1 MAGVSLKRYK
11 QIGEVLIKYGF
22 GYYAGELFP
31 GLNFT
36 SKRKRK
42 QQEEEYSDY
51 SAYARIR
58 MVMEELGPTFVKFGQ
73 LMSTRSELFPPE
85 LIEEL
90 TKLQDRVGVV
100 PFEEIIPT
108 FDKYIPDWRDLFT
121 SIDPNPLAAA
131 SIAQVYR
138 GVTRDGTVLAM
149 KVQRPNIRE
158 RIEQDLVLIHKIAV
172 LLEEKKPELRMY
184 NPVSLVDDFGVQ
196 VRKELDFT
204 RDGSNAERLGRNMR
218 ESGIPRIKVP
228 KIYWEYSGRELL
240 AMEFV
245 EGCRGDDIDTMLA
258 QGIDPTELASIGLR
272 AFMVQIFQNG
282 FYHGDPHAG
291 NIRVSPNGELI
302 FLDFGVCGILMK
314 EMRNKFISLLL
325 AILSADTNMTLRSI
339 RNLGVKLPPEAI
351 EEFKGEL
358 YLALTDFKELGTN
371 GNFSGLLTT
380 IQTLFQTY
388 NIRIPPNIMQLLKAL
403 LLVSNVAFTL
413 DPNLSFVDEVEPYL
427 KKLIKDDV
435 TNHQNMQQRA
445 MELKGKFEDLL
456 AVPKKLAGV
465 LDMASEG
472 KLKVDIAA
480 KELGKLSVSI
490 SSSMDKAIIGL
501 ILSSIIIGISLVVM
515 NQQFDMGAIP
525 VILYICAVLVILI
538 LFFTMRARIKK
549 QKKEY

>member
-1 MAGVSLKRYK
+1 MVGVSFKRYS
-11 QIGEVLIKYGF
+11 QIAEVLIKYGF
-22 GYYAGELFP
+22 GYYVGELFP
-31 GLNFT
+31 GLNIT
-36 SKRKRK
+36 SKKKRK
-42 QQEEEYSDY
+42 QQDSEYSDY
-51 SAYARIR
+51 STYARIR

-73 LMSTRSELFPPE
+73 LMSTRCELFPPE

-90 TKLQDRVGVV
+90 TKLQDRVSVV

-108 FDKYIPDWRDLFT
+108 FDRYIPDWRDLFT

-149 KVQRPNIRE
+149 KVQRPNIRD

-172 LLEEKKPELRMY
+172 ILEDKKPELRMY

-204 RDGSNAERLGRNMR
+204 RDGSNAERIGRNMR

-245 EGCRGDDIDTMLA
+245 EGCRGDDIDAIVA
-258 QGIDPTELASIGLR
+258 QGINPTELASIGLR

-291 NIRVSPNGELI
+291 NIRVSPKGELV

-339 RNLGVKLPPEAI
+339 RNLGVKLPNEAI
-351 EEFKGEL
+351 DEFKGEL

-371 GNFSGLLTT
+371 GNFSGLLGT
-380 IQTLFQTY
+380 IQNLFQTY

-413 DPNLSFVDEVEPYL
+413 DPHLSFVDEVEPFL
-427 KKLIKDDV
+427 KQLIKEDSLLLEESF
-435 TNHQNMQQRA
+435 Q
-445 MELKGKFEDLL
+445 ELLEWDR
-456 AVPKKLAGV
+456 KLELWV
-465 LDMASEG
+465 L
-472 KLKVDIAA
+472 I
-480 KELGKLSVSI
+480 
-490 SSSMDKAIIGL
+490 
-501 ILSSIIIGISLVVM
+501 
-515 NQQFDMGAIP
+515 
-525 VILYICAVLVILI
+525 
-538 LFFTMRARIKK
+538 T
-549 QKKEY
+549 